1 MKSSF
6 ELAMERFGG
15 PLKELSEDQKS
26 EIAEIDSRMKAKL
39 AEAEIAKNKKLEE
52 AIGDIM
58 QTEQVLKDYAV
69 EVASIN
75 SQFEQKK
82 NQVREG

>member
-15 PLKELSEDQKS
+15 PLKELSEDQKK

-39 AEAEIAKNKKLEE
+39 AEAEIAKNKKLAE
-52 AIGDIM
+52 ALGDIM

-82 NQVREG
+82 DQVREG

>member
-15 PLKELSEDQKS
+15 PLKELSEQQKK

-39 AEAEIAKNKKLEE
+39 AEAEITKNKRLSE
-52 AIGDIM
+52 ALGDIM
-58 QTEQVLKDYAV
+58 QTEQILKDYAV

-75 SQFEQKK
+75 SKFDIKK
-82 NQVREG
+82 EKVRES

>member
-39 AEAEIAKNKKLEE
+39 AEAEIAKNKKLAE
-52 AIGDIM
+52 ALGDIM

-82 NQVREG
+82 DQVREG